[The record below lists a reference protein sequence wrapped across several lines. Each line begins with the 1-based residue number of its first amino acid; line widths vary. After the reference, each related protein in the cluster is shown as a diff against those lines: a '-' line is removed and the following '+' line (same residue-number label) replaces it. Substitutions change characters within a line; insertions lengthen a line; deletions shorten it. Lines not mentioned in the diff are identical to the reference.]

1 MNNDIRLFR
10 ALGEETKHRILRS
23 LLKSELCACEIP
35 GKIRR
40 TQSNTSMHLSKLQGW
55 GLIRSRRDGKKI
67 LYSLDD
73 NRIEKIFR
81 VMDKEAKT

>member
-1 MNNDIRLFR
+1 MKNDIRLFR

-23 LLKSELCACEIP
+23 LQKGELCACEIP

-73 NRIEKIFR
+73 KRIEKIFR